1 MSIMMSKMP
10 DVMKPRERLKTYG
23 ISKLSELEL
32 LSILL
37 RTGTKDISVNDLALN
52 VLMLVET
59 INDLDNLT
67 LSDLM
72 NIKGIKEAKA
82 MAILSALELGKRLY
96 LRLNYKERLKIYNG
110 EVIYNLFKYL
120 NVTQRQENFVVVL
133 LDNKNYLIKSKVIF
147 KGSINESIAHPREIF
162 RFAISYSATYVIA
175 VHNHPSGDV
184 LPSNQD
190 IKFTNNLIKSGKI
203 IGIPVIDHI
212 IIGNNRYYTFKEKV
226 VVKCEGG

>member
-110 EVIYNLFKYL
+110 EIIYNLFKYL

-162 RFAISYSATYVIA
+162 RFAISYSATYIIA

-184 LPSNQD
+184 IPSNQD

-212 IIGNNRYYTFKEKV
+212 IIGNNTYYTFKEKV

>member
-1 MSIMMSKMP
+1 
-10 DVMKPRERLKTYG
+10 MKPRERLKTYG
-23 ISKLSELEL
+23 VSKLNELEL

-96 LRLNYKERLKIYNG
+96 LRLNYKDRLKIYNG

-147 KGSINESIAHPREIF
+147 KGSINESVAHPREIF
-162 RFAISYSATYVIA
+162 RFAISYSATYIIA

-184 LPSNQD
+184 IPSNQD

>member
-162 RFAISYSATYVIA
+162 RFAISYSATYIIA

>member
-23 ISKLSELEL
+23 ISKLNELEL

-162 RFAISYSATYVIA
+162 RFAISYSATYIIA

>member
-10 DVMKPRERLKTYG
+10 DVMKPRERLKTCG
-23 ISKLSELEL
+23 VSKLNELEL

-96 LRLNYKERLKIYNG
+96 LRLNYKDRLKIYNG

-162 RFAISYSATYVIA
+162 RFAISYSATYIIA

-184 LPSNQD
+184 IPSNQD

>member
-96 LRLNYKERLKIYNG
+96 LRLNYKDRLKIYNG

-147 KGSINESIAHPREIF
+147 KGSINESVAHPREIF
-162 RFAISYSATYVIA
+162 RFAISYSATYIIA

-184 LPSNQD
+184 IPSNQD

>member
-23 ISKLSELEL
+23 ISKLNELEL

-162 RFAISYSATYVIA
+162 RFAISYSATYIIV

>member
-23 ISKLSELEL
+23 VSKLNELEL

-96 LRLNYKERLKIYNG
+96 LRLNYKDRLKIYNG

-147 KGSINESIAHPREIF
+147 KGSINESVAHPREIF
-162 RFAISYSATYVIA
+162 RFAISYSATYIIA

-184 LPSNQD
+184 IPSNQD

>member
-110 EVIYNLFKYL
+110 EIIYNLFKYL

-162 RFAISYSATYVIA
+162 RFAISYSATYIIA

-184 LPSNQD
+184 IPSNQD